1 MIAPDSTID
10 RKISKARFVPSL
22 SIVLATYNGQ
32 RYLAK
37 QLDSIRGQTSSPTE
51 LIVSD
56 DGSTD
61 STMKVVRDFAKSAS
75 FPVRILQ
82 NQTRLGYRANFMQAA
97 TVCSSDLIAFCDQDD
112 IWSHEKLA
120 LIRLAFED
128 PQVLLVYHNATLI
141 NDGGAVLGTTF
152 RQRTRKRFGPLSL
165 YPWAIIPGMAQAL
178 RRSLLR
184 LTPLHTASIDPYA
197 LSEAMPHDQWFP
209 FWASVLG
216 DIVYIPDSLAQ
227 YRQHGAN
234 ESGWPA
240 HYLAYALDHIRN
252 AEHYVV
258 GNTVGAKNRIDL
270 LKRCRDLLH
279 EDEHV
284 RIDAAEHYYAA
295 VTAASDRRL
304 AVYREKSRTGR
315 MGALISLIRDRAYTG
330 VRSDAW
336 GFDALLLDAFIGI
349 PFKRLGRS
357 D

>member
-1 MIAPDSTID
+1 MIAPGTTID
-10 RKISKARFVPSL
+10 PKLSKARFMPSL
-22 SIVLATYNGQ
+22 AIILATYNGQ

-37 QLDSIRGQTSSPTE
+37 QLDSIRRQTSSPTE

-61 STMKVVRDFAKSAS
+61 STLKVVRDFAKNAS

-97 TVCSSDLIAFCDQDD
+97 AACTCDLIAFCDQDD
-112 IWSHEKLA
+112 VWSYDKLA
-120 LIRLAFED
+120 QMRIAFD
-128 PQVLLVYHNATLI
+128 NPKVLLVYHNATLI
-141 NDGGAVLGTTF
+141 NDNGAVLGTTF
-152 RQRTRKRFGPLSL
+152 RQREKKTFLPLSL
-165 YPWAIIPGMAQAL
+165 YPWAIIPGMAQAM

-184 LTPLHTASIDPYA
+184 LTPLHAASIDPYA
-197 LSEAMPHDQWFP
+197 LSEVMPHDQWFP

-240 HYLAYALDHIRN
+240 HYIAYALDHIRN
-252 AEHYVV
+252 AEQYVA
-258 GNTVGAKNRIDL
+258 GNAAGAKNRIEL

-279 EDEHV
+279 EDEHG
-284 RIDAAEHYYAA
+284 RIDAAEHYYGA
-295 VTAASDRRL
+295 VAAASDCRL
-304 AVYREKSRTGR
+304 AVYREKSLTGR
-315 MGALISLIRDRAYTG
+315 MDALLSLVRDRAYTG
-330 VRSDAW
+330 ARSDAW

-357 D
+357 G

>member
-1 MIAPDSTID
+1 M
-10 RKISKARFVPSL
+10 PSL
-22 SIVLATYNGQ
+22 AIALATYNGE

-37 QLDSIRGQTSSPTE
+37 QLDSIRMQTSNPTE

-61 STMKVVRDFAKSAS
+61 NTLKVVRDFAKNAS

-82 NQTRLGYRANFMQAA
+82 NRTRLGYRTNFMQAA
-97 TVCSSDLIAFCDQDD
+97 EACTSDLIAFCDQDD
-112 IWSHEKLA
+112 IWSYNKLA
-120 LIRLAFED
+120 HMRIAFD
-128 PQVLLVYHNATLI
+128 NPRVLLVYHNATLI
-141 NDGGAVLGTTF
+141 NDDGAVLGTTF
-152 RQRTRKRFGPLSL
+152 RQRARKTFPPLSL
-165 YPWAIIPGMAQAL
+165 YPWTIIPGMGQAV

-184 LTPLHTASIDPYA
+184 LTPLHAASIDPYA

-240 HYLAYALDHIRN
+240 HYVAYALDHIRN
-252 AEHYVV
+252 AAQYVA
-258 GNTVGAKNRIDL
+258 GNVAGAKNRIEL

-284 RIDAAEHYYAA
+284 RIDAAAPYYAA
-295 VTAASDRRL
+295 VAAASERRL
-304 AVYREKSRTGR
+304 AVYRDESLTGR
-315 MGALISLIRDRAYTG
+315 FRSLVSLVRDDAYTG
-330 VRSDAW
+330 ARSDAW
-336 GFDALLLDAFIGI
+336 GIDALLLDAFIGI
-349 PFKRLGRS
+349 PFKRLGRPG
-357 D
+357 